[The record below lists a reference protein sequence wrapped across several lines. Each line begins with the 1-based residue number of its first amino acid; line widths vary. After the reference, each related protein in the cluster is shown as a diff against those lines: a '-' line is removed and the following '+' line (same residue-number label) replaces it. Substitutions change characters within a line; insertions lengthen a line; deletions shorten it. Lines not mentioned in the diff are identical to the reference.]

1 MKGLLAGSYTATRS
15 FDGGARP
22 AQEPGV
28 ASDPCPSQ
36 MTPVNPNRVNADVGG
51 FAGVG
56 GNPVAVTLCRYERDG
71 DGLRLD
77 TARTVRGDV
86 STVVDAVRALPE
98 PRLNELCTLVARPWY
113 RLAFDLDC
121 RPSESVD
128 LDMNCGLAWS
138 DVDVRAVIS
147 RCRWTRSPSCTGRR
161 AATWSP
167 PRVGK
172 STVD

>member
-1 MKGLLAGSYTATRS
+1 MKDLLAAACPIFPTCRTARTAS
-15 FDGGARP
+15 RP
-22 AQEPGV
+22 AREPGV

-86 STVVDAVRALPE
+86 STVIDAVRALPE
-98 PRLNELCTLVARPWY
+98 PRLNELRTLVARPWY
-113 RLAFDLDC
+113 RLAFDLDG
-121 RPSESVD
+121 RPSESID
-128 LDMNCGLAWS
+128 IDMNCGLAWS
-138 DVDVRAVIS
+138 DVDVNGGGLTVPLDAFAELYRAQGGHLDPTP
-147 RCRWTRSPSCTGRR
+147 RW
-161 AATWSP
+161 
-167 PRVGK
+167 
-172 STVD
+172 